1 MKTIKSKFLAFIAIA
16 IIFSAGIA
24 KADNNEPSTLS
35 SLEAQIHQEI
45 VDVLKTPLWLN
56 YQDKN
61 LKGDVNVVIAVG
73 KNGKVSLVS
82 VKGENNVLN
91 SMVGN
96 KIKSRN
102 LWTDTKYAGK
112 TFIYKVVSK

>member
-1 MKTIKSKFLAFIAIA
+1 MKTIKFKIITLISIAVL
-16 IIFSAGIA
+16 FTAGIV

-35 SLEAQIHQEI
+35 SLGAQIHKEI
-45 VDVLKTPLWLN
+45 VDVLNTPLWLN

-61 LKGDVNVVIAVG
+61 LKGDVNVVIAID
-73 KNGKVSLVS
+73 KNGKVSLLEVN
-82 VKGENNVLN
+82 GENNVLN
-91 SMVGN
+91 SMVAN